1 MAMTRI
7 SLLAALILTTL
18 SASQADA
25 QEAAEASV
33 DAPRQTFDENL
44 AVGVYG
50 TGWLGAYAGAGVGGR
65 IRWEPFDLLGID
77 LFGEALLVENP
88 GGGFRHDYPIG
99 FNIYIPIDLADNV
112 RLRPLFGFCAVFS
125 LIEPAEE
132 GAPRADD
139 VLFGIHGGA
148 GVEWSPFRHFSFF
161 LDVQATGY
169 LGHDRSSQGW
179 TGEVSEDY
187 ATFGLVQASL
197 GTQIHFS
204 L

>member
-7 SLLAALILTTL
+7 SLFSAVLFTLLTFAHLAE
-18 SASQADA
+18 A
-25 QEAAEASV
+25 QEPAP
-33 DAPRQTFDENL
+33 DAPRATFDENL
-44 AVGVYG
+44 GVGFYG
-50 TGWLGAYAGAGVGGR
+50 TGWLGAYPGAGVGGR

-88 GGGFRHDYPIG
+88 GGGGLRHDYPIG
-99 FNIYIPIDLADNV
+99 FNLFVPIDLGEHV

-125 LIEPAEE
+125 LIEPASE

-148 GVEWSPFRHFSFF
+148 GVEWSPLRHFSFF

-197 GTQIHFS
+197 GTQVHFS